1 MKTNNNK
8 FENVREFWN
17 NRAGLGKWAGSKDI
31 IAKQLEMDAIASYV
45 KDGMNILEI
54 GCGNGITAIEIATRF
69 NVTITAFDYANE
81 MIVSAKHIATKTS
94 CKGTVSFEVGDV
106 LSMPNFRNKF
116 DLIYTERVLI
126 NLPDWESQSNAIK
139 GISTLMA
146 DGGVYVMCENSQD
159 GLEQIN
165 LLRKNVNLEAVVAPW
180 HNCYFNDRDI
190 EQLNISDVILEAVND
205 YSATYYFLSRVV
217 NACLAAKDG
226 KEPNYDSDINQLALQ
241 LPSIGNCGQ
250 GRIWLWR
257 KQSINK

>member
-1 MKTNNNK
+1 MKVNNDK
-8 FENVREFWN
+8 FEKVREFWN

-31 IAKQLEMDAIASYV
+31 IAKQLEMDAIASYIN
-45 KDGMNILEI
+45 DGMNILEI
-54 GCGNGITAIEIATRF
+54 GCGNGITAIEIARRF

-81 MIVSAKHIATKTS
+81 MIDSAKRIATATS
-94 CKGTVSFEVGDV
+94 CKGKVSFEFGDV
-106 LSMPNFRNKF
+106 LSMPNFKNKF

-126 NLPDWESQSNAIK
+126 NLPDWESQSKAITD
-139 GISTLMA
+139 ILTLVA
-146 DGGVYVMCENSQD
+146 DGGAYVMCENSQD

-165 LLRKNVNLEAVVAPW
+165 LLRKNAHLEAIEAPW

-190 EQLNISDVILEAVND
+190 EHLNIPDVTLETVND

-217 NACLAAKDG
+217 NAWLAAKDG
-226 KEPNYDSDINQLALQ
+226 KEVKYDSDINQLALQ